1 MDSTNANEEN
11 HIIVPSTMATNI
23 PAIDWTEEHEQIMI
37 DWADKA
43 LCYKWLHQTAHSEY
57 RRKNTWFT
65 IPVIIM
71 STLTGTANFAQDR
84 IPPEYL
90 NLATMIIGTINLIAG
105 ILTTIQQFLKITELN
120 EAHRV
125 SSIAWGKFYRNV
137 KVEISKSPNERS
149 NVVNLLKHSK
159 EEFDRLIETSP
170 SLSNHIIEAFKTTFS
185 GGEPHYDTEG
195 NEINLTKKQKLFND
209 LKKPEIC
216 GTIETTASYL
226 YKRKEV
232 IEKKGSTINP
242 AMTNIAKKVI
252 EQKNNKQTIEKFIN
266 VFEKEKKR
274 IPTKEEIINN
284 LEPSLPNDII
294 ETVYSEV
301 LDRNSRLLMNSTETS
316 V

>member
-1 MDSTNANEEN
+1 MDSINANEEN
-11 HIIVPSTMATNI
+11 HIIVPSQSMNNI
-23 PAIDWTEEHEQIMI
+23 TPIDWTEEHEQIMI

-170 SLSNHIIEAFKTTFS
+170 SLSNHIIQAFMTTFS
-185 GGEPHYDTEG
+185 GGEPQYDNEG

-216 GTIETTASYL
+216 GTIETTAAYL

-232 IEKKGSTINP
+232 IEKKGPSINP
-242 AMTNIAKKVI
+242 IMSTIAKKVI
-252 EQKNNKQTIEKFIN
+252 EQKNNKQTIEKFIT

>member
-1 MDSTNANEEN
+1 MILIKELKNYFTTYIYQTTLENRSDS
-11 HIIVPSTMATNI
+11 
-23 PAIDWTEEHEQIMI
+23 D
-37 DWADKA
+37 DGK
-43 LCYKWLHQTAHSEY
+43 
-57 RRKNTWFT
+57 
-65 IPVIIM
+65 
-71 STLTGTANFAQDR
+71 
-84 IPPEYL
+84 YL
-90 NLATMIIGTINLIAG
+90 AA
-105 ILTTIQQFLKITELN
+105 IQQFLKITELN

-170 SLSNHIIEAFKTTFS
+170 SLSNHIIQAFMTTFS
-185 GGEPHYDTEG
+185 GGEPKYDTEG

-216 GTIETTASYL
+216 GTIETTAAYL
-226 YKRKEV
+226 YKHKEV
-232 IEKKGSTINP
+232 IEKKGPTINP
-242 AMTNIAKKVI
+242 AMTNIAKRVI
-252 EQKNNKQTIEKFIN
+252 EEKNNKQTIEKFIT